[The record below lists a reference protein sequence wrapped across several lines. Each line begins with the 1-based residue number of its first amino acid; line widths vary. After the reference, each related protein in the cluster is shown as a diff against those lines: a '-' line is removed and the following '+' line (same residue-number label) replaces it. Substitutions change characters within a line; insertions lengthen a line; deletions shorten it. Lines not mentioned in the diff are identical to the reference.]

1 MEIHQ
6 VTSIDDGRLSA
17 FRDIPDPTR
26 LRELGNFVV
35 EGRLAVH
42 RLLAEDRF
50 RVKALLVTS
59 TTLQSLANLQ
69 SFDMPECPV
78 YVASRD
84 MIKHIGGFDFHQGC
98 LGLVER
104 PSPEPLQ
111 ALLRRVTFP
120 KPIIVLEQVGN
131 ADNIGGIF
139 RNAAAFGAAGILMS
153 PGCCDPLY
161 RKAIRTSIATT
172 LQIPYAVV
180 EDWPAGLESV
190 RRHGYELVALTP
202 DADAVCLNSFEFFKA
217 GHGTGLIL
225 GNEGDGL
232 SAPILEVADAR
243 VRIPLEP
250 VVDSLNVA
258 TTAAIVLCHLSQ
270 FGERLGAGNNSQDG
284 R

>member
-1 MEIHQ
+1 MEIVH
-6 VTSIDDGRLSA
+6 VVSLDDRRLSA

-35 EGRLAVH
+35 EGRLAVR
-42 RLLAEDRF
+42 RLLTENKF
-50 RVKALLVTS
+50 CIKALLVTA
-59 TTLQSLANLQ
+59 TTVQALNEFKT
-69 SFDMPECPV
+69 FDMPECPV
-78 YVASRD
+78 YVTSRD
-84 MIKHIGGFDFHQGC
+84 MIKNIGGFDFHQGC

-104 PSPEPLQ
+104 PPPKTVQ
-111 ALLRRVTFP
+111 TLLRLVTFP

-139 RNAAAFGAAGILMS
+139 RNAAAFGAAGVLMS

-161 RKAIRTSIATT
+161 RKAIRTSIGTT

-180 EDWPAGLESV
+180 EDWPAGLESLSC
-190 RRHGYELVALTP
+190 RGYDLVALTP
-202 DADAVCLNSFEFFKA
+202 DDDAICLNHFEFFKNGRSNA
-217 GHGTGLIL
+217 LIL

-232 SAPILEVADAR
+232 SLPTLELADAR

-258 TTAAIVLCHLSQ
+258 TTAAIALCHLSR
-270 FGERLGAGNNSQDG
+270 FDEVGERLGVENN
-284 R
+284 